1 MPDDSRSTRQ
11 IPPIGDFDTEPVT
24 VAGGTRVAPDPRQ
37 AATGDG
43 AGVGAGVEDG
53 EDSEDGDAG
62 DAWPVRTP
70 RPGIR
75 MRFPT
80 AVLVALLIAGGGIW
94 GGAALQRAHGTTTTG
109 GGASAFARFAAG
121 SFGGGGARG
130 ARPFGGGAAASSA
143 AAGIVTVV
151 QGNVLYVTTASGGL
165 VKVILSKSTT
175 LTRVAKT
182 TPSGLRPGD
191 TVIVQGTKAKNG
203 TVAATS
209 VADSAAG
216 VSTAG

>member
-1 MPDDSRSTRQ
+1 MPDDSRSTRE

-24 VAGGTRVAPDPRQ
+24 VTGGGSQVVPDPRQ
-37 AATGDG
+37 AAAGDG
-43 AGVGAGVEDG
+43 AGVGEGAEGVEG
-53 EDSEDGDAG
+53 VVEDG

-130 ARPFGGGAAASSA
+130 ARSFGGGAAASSA

-151 QGNVLYVTTASGGL
+151 QGNVLYVTTANGGL